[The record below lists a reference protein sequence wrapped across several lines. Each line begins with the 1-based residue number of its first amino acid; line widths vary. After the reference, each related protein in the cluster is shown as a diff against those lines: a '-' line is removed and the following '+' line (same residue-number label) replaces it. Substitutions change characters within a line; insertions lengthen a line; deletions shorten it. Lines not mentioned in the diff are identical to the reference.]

1 MSVDLLRHT
10 RYVVDLDAVVHNFR
24 QVKAMIAS
32 PAAPASK
39 GLPAADPPPKIA
51 AVLKADAYGL
61 GAVPVARVLVSE
73 GADILAVACLP
84 EAIELRQVFPDVPI
98 LVMGHTP
105 SEYFSEAV
113 MHRITCTIFDREQ
126 AVALSDAG
134 HKLKVTATAHI
145 KVDTGMNRLGL
156 KPGDFGSGAGYG
168 SAAALLAN
176 MAALPNLQLEGIF
189 THLALESPAS
199 DAAQVA
205 LFTRLIDDTAKLGLR
220 FALRHVCDSIGLMRY
235 PEYRFD
241 LVRPGAVLYG
251 VVPLET
257 PLGNEADIRT
267 PFRFSTR
274 ISRIRRLEAGEGAG
288 YDYTF
293 RAPDG
298 GTLLATLPVGYA
310 DGFKRNLSNNGQVL
324 IRGVRAPVVGLV
336 CMDQCTV
343 DVGAVP
349 GVSEGDEVVLLGGDS
364 KARPEEGIPIL
375 EMAAW
380 CKTNR
385 NDVLCSIGR
394 RVPRVYAQGGS
405 L

>member
-1 MSVDLLRHT
+1 MTNDLLRHT
-10 RYVVDLDAVVHNFR
+10 RYEIDLDAIVHNFR
-24 QVKAMIAS
+24 QVKAMLAS
-32 PAAPASK
+32 PTAPASK
-39 GLPAADPPPKIA
+39 GLPAADPPTKIA

-73 GADILAVACLP
+73 GVDILAVACLP
-84 EAIELRQVFPDVPI
+84 EAVELRRVFPDVPI

-105 SEYFSEAV
+105 SEYLYEAIK
-113 MHRITCTIFDREQ
+113 HRITCTIFDWRQ

-134 HKLKVTATAHI
+134 RTLKMNAAVHI

-156 KPGDFGSGAGYG
+156 KPGDFEPGSGAG
-168 SAAALLAN
+168 SAAALLTR
-176 MAALPNLQLEGIF
+176 MASLPNLQLEGIF

-205 LFTRLIDDTAKLGLR
+205 LFLRLINDAAELGLH
-220 FALRHVCDSIGLMRY
+220 FEFRHVCDSIGLMRY
-235 PEYRFD
+235 PEYRLD
-241 LVRPGAVLYG
+241 LVRAGAVLYG
-251 VVPLET
+251 VT
-257 PLGNEADIRT
+257 PLDTPLTSDADIRT

-274 ISRIRRLEAGEGAG
+274 ISRIRRLAEGEGVG

-293 RAPDG
+293 RAPAG

-310 DGFKRNLSNNGQVL
+310 DGYKRNLSNIGQVL

-349 GVSEGDEVVLLGGDS
+349 GVSEGDEAILLGGDS
-364 KARPEEGIPIL
+364 KSIPGKGIPIL

-380 CKTNR
+380 AKTNR

-394 RVPRVYAQGGS
+394 RVPRLYTQGG
-405 L
+405 LL